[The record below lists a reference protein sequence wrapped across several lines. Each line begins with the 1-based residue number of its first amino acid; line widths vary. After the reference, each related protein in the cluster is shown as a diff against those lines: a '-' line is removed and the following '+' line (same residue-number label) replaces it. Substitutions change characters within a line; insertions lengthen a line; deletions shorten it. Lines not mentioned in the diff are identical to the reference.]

1 MPFLPAA
8 CCHQRSASSG
18 TMCMIFAT
26 IHCMY
31 PNTCS
36 WTFVLE
42 FALWMSL
49 HGQANYKVIVKQD
62 VTVNPF
68 MQC

>member
-1 MPFLPAA
+1 
-8 CCHQRSASSG
+8 
-18 TMCMIFAT
+18 MIFAT
-26 IHCMY
+26 IHSMY

-49 HGQANYKVIVKQD
+49 DGQANYKVIVKQD